1 MLLSGCVIF
10 MTSETTSSE
19 RERQRQRETVTE
31 TERQTDRKTDRQRRG
46 VIELERSG
54 GGGGRG
60 VRLAKCVNSI
70 MNDDV
75 RNYPHAHQKH
85 CDPLMPAK
93 RPTNIV
99 SV

>member
-46 VIELERSG
+46 VIELERSLG
-54 GGGGRG
+54 
-60 VRLAKCVNSI
+60 
-70 MNDDV
+70 
-75 RNYPHAHQKH
+75 
-85 CDPLMPAK
+85 CD
-93 RPTNIV
+93 
-99 SV
+99 